1 MQLRLQVL
9 QNRMAKK
16 TKHNPNEPT
25 LDMGFDEMD
34 AVSQQETGPVTVLG
48 MTFSNDEERRAYFRE
63 QLRAKLP
70 ELRSIEGFPIGSDED
85 IVNLSDP
92 PYYTACPNPW
102 LNDFIAEWEQE
113 KLQLEAEGKRHPN
126 VVVNEPYAA
135 DVSEGKS
142 NPVYT
147 VHTYHTKVPHPAIM
161 RYILNYTQPGDIILD
176 AFGGTGMTGLAA
188 QSCANSVS
196 PFSDKLDREWRSL
209 FGHSPN
215 FGERHAI
222 CGDLSPYA
230 ANISYFYNSPFN
242 ANLFK
247 NEVLRILDVVNEKCS
262 WLYDV
267 KDESGKKIGR
277 INFVVW
283 SDVFICP
290 SCGEEYVFWDASI
303 DNENKCMKDTFECPH
318 CKATQSKKTATPTL
332 ETKFDTKLNKSV
344 KQIKSIPVIIV
355 YKDINNKTIQRTPTK
370 SDIDLINQINEIDL
384 DLFYPTSELP
394 AGYNTEQPKRSRH
407 IFNVHQFF
415 TKRNLIALSTLFD
428 EIEKSPLSSKLR
440 FLFTA
445 LLQRSTVMNRV
456 HVNNYF
462 HGGGGWNGGFLKGTL
477 YIPNAPTETSVIEQI
492 SDKLSSI
499 LSAAPYLPTTHGN
512 LQYVGSAD
520 SIPMESSSIDY
531 IFVDPPFGANINY
544 SELNFLIEP
553 WLKVVTNNSVEAIE
567 NKAQNKDAS
576 FYHTMMAS
584 CFSEFFRVLKP
595 GKWMTVEFSNTSASV
610 WNSLQTAIQQAGF
623 VIANVSAL
631 DKKQGSF
638 KAVTTTTAVKQ
649 DLIIS
654 CFKPTEQLL
663 YKFENEASETN
674 VWDFI
679 DELLSRLPVH
689 LEHSNKTTAVVERSP
704 KILYDRLISF
714 YVQHGFPVPLNAQ
727 EFQAGLRERYAERDG
742 MYFTPSQAAKYDELR
757 KHTDG
762 FQASLFFVDSEQGGI
777 AWLNNELSSPQTYQD
792 LQPKW
797 MQAINGVRK
806 GDILPELMQ
815 ILEENFIKESDGK
828 WRKPNLQDD
837 VDLAAL
843 RHKALMREFKVYVE
857 VAQKPRGK
865 IKEARVEALRAGF
878 KQCYQDKDFATIVA
892 VGDRIPQNLLTE
904 DEQLLQFYEIASS
917 RV

>member
-1 MQLRLQVL
+1 
-9 QNRMAKK
+9 MAKK
-16 TKHNPNEPT
+16 HKSYPGEPT

-34 AVSQQETGPVTVLG
+34 AVSQEETAPVTVLG

-70 ELRSIEGFPIGSDED
+70 ELRNIEGFPIGSDDD
-85 IVNLSDP
+85 IINLSDP

-102 LNDFIAEWEQE
+102 LNDFISEWEQE

-126 VVVNEPYAA
+126 VIVNEPYAA

-142 NPVYT
+142 NPIYT

-161 RYILNYTQPGDIILD
+161 RYILNYTQPGDIVLD
-176 AFGGTGMTGLAA
+176 AFCGTGMTGLAA
-188 QSCANSVS
+188 QSCTENNSAYT
-196 PFSDKLDREWRSL
+196 DKIVKEWQNL
-209 FGHSPN
+209 FGISPN

-230 ANISYFYNSPFN
+230 SNISYFYNSPIN
-242 ANLFK
+242 SIAFK
-247 NEVLRILDVVNEKCS
+247 NEVNRILEVLKSKCS
-262 WLYDV
+262 WMYDV
-267 KDESGKKIGR
+267 QDDKGRSIGR
-277 INFVVW
+277 LNFAVW
-283 SDVFICP
+283 SDIFICP
-290 SCGEEYVFWDASI
+290 SCGNEYVFWDASI
-303 DNENKCMKDTFECPH
+303 DNENKCMRDIFNCPH
-318 CKATQSKKTATPTL
+318 CNATQTKKNASPATESYYDL
-332 ETKFDTKLNKSV
+332 RLNKSV
-344 KQIKSIPVIIV
+344 DRIKSVPVIIV
-355 YKDINNKTIQRTPTK
+355 YKDNNNKTLQRKPTIQ
-370 SDIDLINQINEIDL
+370 DFELIERINNLDF
-384 DLFYPTSELP
+384 DLFYPISELP
-394 AGYNTEQPKRSRH
+394 DGYNTEQPKRSRH

-415 TKRNLIALSTLFD
+415 TKRNLITLATFFD
-428 EIEKSPLSSKLR
+428 EIEKSPLSNKLR
-440 FLFTA
+440 FLFTGI
-445 LLQRSTVMNRV
+445 LQRSTVMNRV

-477 YIPNAPTETSVIEQI
+477 YIPNAPTETSVIEQV
-492 SDKLSSI
+492 SDKLSAI
-499 LSAAPYLPTTHGN
+499 INAVPLLPTKRGN

-520 SIPMESSSIDY
+520 SLPILSSSIDY

-576 FYHTMMAS
+576 FYHTMMAR

-623 VIANVSAL
+623 IIANVSAL

-663 YKFENEASETN
+663 YKFENGTPETN

-689 LEHSNKTTAVVERSP
+689 LEHGNKTTSVVERSP

-727 EFQAGLRERYAERDG
+727 EFQAGLRDRYAERDG

-757 KHTDG
+757 KRTDG

-777 AWLNNELSSPQTYQD
+777 AWLINELAIPQTYQD

-892 VGDRIPQNLLTE
+892 VGNRIPQNLLTE

>member
-1 MQLRLQVL
+1 
-9 QNRMAKK
+9 MAKK
-16 TKHNPNEPT
+16 TKHNPNEAT

-34 AVSQQETGPVTVLG
+34 AASQQETGPVTVLG
-48 MTFSNDEERRAYFRE
+48 MTFPNDEERRTYFRE

-70 ELRSIEGFPIGSDED
+70 ELRSIEGFPIGSDDD

-147 VHTYHTKVPHPAIM
+147 AHTYHTKVPHPAIM
-161 RYILNYTQPGDIILD
+161 RYILNYTQPGDIVLD
-176 AFGGTGMTGLAA
+176 GFAGTGMTGVAA
-188 QSCANSVS
+188 LCCKNDCDSIAERINN
-196 PFSDKLDREWRSL
+196 EWRQNS
-209 FGHSPN
+209 GHLPIW
-215 FGERHAI
+215 GKRHAI

-230 ANISYFYNSPFN
+230 SNISYLYNSSIN
-242 ANLFK
+242 VSLLEK
-247 NEVLRILDVVNEKCS
+247 EILRISNEMQTEYGWMYTTTDS
-262 WLYDV
+262 NGNPNA
-267 KDESGKKIGR
+267 S
-277 INFVVW
+277 INFIVW
-283 SDVFICP
+283 SEIFTCP
-290 SCGEEYVFWDASI
+290 QCGEEFSFWEQAVSHDTKS
-303 DNENKCMKDTFECPH
+303 MLDTFECPH
-318 CKATQSKKTATPTL
+318 CKALLNKKSCTPTL
-332 ETKFDTKLNKSV
+332 ESYFDPVLQSVQQRVKKKPAVIVAKSAKEKIQRPANEYDLNLIERIENSE
-344 KQIKSIPVIIV
+344 IPFAIPTYLLPEGQETQRNVDRGIV
-355 YKDINNKTIQRTPTK
+355 Y
-370 SDIDLINQINEIDL
+370 
-384 DLFYPTSELP
+384 
-394 AGYNTEQPKRSRH
+394 A
-407 IFNVHQFF
+407 HQFY
-415 TKRNLIALSTLFD
+415 TKRNLIALSALHD
-428 EIEKSPLSSKLR
+428 KIAKSPYASALY

-445 LLQRSTVMNRV
+445 ITTWVANTNRF
-456 HVNNYF
+456 HTQHYF
-462 HGGGGWNGGFLKGTL
+462 NGGGGWSVGVLPNTL
-477 YIPNAPTETSVIEQI
+477 YVPALPIETSILGMLYNKLPSIKNALNSI
-492 SDKLSSI
+492 SADSN
-499 LSAAPYLPTTHGN
+499 N
-512 LQYVGSAD
+512 LCYVGSAS
-520 SIPMESSSIDY
+520 SIPLASNSIDY
-531 IFVDPPFGANINY
+531 IFTDPPFGKNIYY
-544 SELNFLIEP
+544 SELNTLPEP
-553 WLKVVTNNSVEAIE
+553 WLGVITNNHKEAIE
-567 NKAQNKDAS
+567 NPTQGKS
-576 FYHTMMAS
+576 TETYRSIMYE
-584 CFSEFFRVLKP
+584 CFSEYLRVLKP
-595 GKWMTVEFSNTSASV
+595 GKWLTVEFSNTSAAV
-610 WNSLQTAIQQAGF
+610 WNAIQTALQQAGF
-623 VIANVSAL
+623 IIANVSAL

-638 KAVTTTTAVKQ
+638 NAVTTTTAVKQ

-689 LEHSNKTTAVVERSP
+689 LEHGNKTTTVVERSP

-757 KHTDG
+757 KRTDG

-777 AWLNNELSSPQTYQD
+777 AWLNNELSTPQTYQD

>member
-1 MQLRLQVL
+1 
-9 QNRMAKK
+9 MAKK
-16 TKHNPNEPT
+16 HKSYPGEPT

-70 ELRSIEGFPIGSDED
+70 ELRSIEGFPIGSDDD

-135 DVSEGKS
+135 DVSEGKN
-142 NPVYT
+142 NPVYMA
-147 VHTYHTKVPHPAIM
+147 HSYHTKVPHTAILK
-161 RYILNYTQPGDIILD
+161 YILHYSQPGDIVLD
-176 AFGGTGMTGLAA
+176 GFCGSGMTGVAANLCGNSELAKT
-188 QSCANSVS
+188 N
-196 PFSDKLDREWRSL
+196 LGIR
-209 FGHSPN
+209 HS
-215 FGERHAI
+215 I
-222 CGDLSPYA
+222 LTDLSPIASLISA
-230 ANISYFYNSPFN
+230 AYSSEFDTTFFSKTCESILQQVEAELGWLYKTDGN
-242 ANLFK
+242 
-247 NEVLRILDVVNEKCS
+247 NEVMYYI
-262 WLYDV
+262 
-267 KDESGKKIGR
+267 
-277 INFVVW
+277 W
-283 SDVFICP
+283 SDVYLCP
-290 SCGEEYVFWDASI
+290 NCNSEVILWDNAVSVDTKTIYDEFPCPKCGFSC
-303 DNENKCMKDTFECPH
+303 
-318 CKATQSKKTATPTL
+318 SKKN
-332 ETKFDTKLNKSV
+332 LNKSWV
-344 KQIKSIPVIIV
+344 SDYDNLLGSVVSTLDRRPVYVNFKTTNGRKERPISDFDRDILQKIDAYNLEGTPFALKEGEKTSPIFKSHG
-355 YKDINNKTIQRTPTK
+355 YK
-370 SDIDLINQINEIDL
+370 
-384 DLFYPTSELP
+384 Y
-394 AGYNTEQPKRSRH
+394 A
-407 IFNVHQFF
+407 HQYFS
-415 TKRNLIALSTLFD
+415 KRNLIILKRIYELLPKHPIFEAWFTSVLPNASKMYKFRTDRKGGILTGTIFIPSLSMEINPMNLLRAKIKDFCAMKYSPSQKGAVQIGSSTSLST
-428 EIEKSPLSSKLR
+428 IKSD
-440 FLFTA
+440 
-445 LLQRSTVMNRV
+445 
-456 HVNNYF
+456 
-462 HGGGGWNGGFLKGTL
+462 
-477 YIPNAPTETSVIEQI
+477 SV
-492 SDKLSSI
+492 
-499 LSAAPYLPTTHGN
+499 
-512 LQYVGSAD
+512 
-520 SIPMESSSIDY
+520 DY
-531 IFVDPPFGANINY
+531 IFIDPPFGANIMY
-544 SELNFLIEP
+544 SELNTFAESWINIQ
-553 WLKVVTNNSVEAIE
+553 TNDSQEAIV
-567 NKAQNKDAS
+567 NKVQSKTLFDYQDLMRNCFAE
-576 FYHTMMAS
+576 FY
-584 CFSEFFRVLKP
+584 RVLKP

-610 WNSLQTAIQQAGF
+610 WNSIQTSLQNIGF
-623 VIANVSAL
+623 VVASVSAL
-631 DKKQGSF
+631 DKKQGSYN
-638 KAVTTTTAVKQ
+638 AVTSTTAVKQ

-654 CFKPTEQLL
+654 CYKPSEQLL
-663 YKFENEASETN
+663 YKFEHGAPETN

-689 LEHSNKTTAVVERSP
+689 LEHCNKTTAVVERSP

-757 KHTDG
+757 KRTDG

-777 AWLNNELSSPQTYQD
+777 AWLNNELSTPQTYQD